1 MKRYTEYKDSGVEW
15 LGQIPQ
21 HWKETKLKFI
31 GYLYSGLTGKKG
43 EDFANEKNS
52 SNRPF
57 IPFTNIASNEKI
69 DVSALQYVR
78 IEDNEEQNL
87 VKKGDLFFMM
97 SSENYDDVGKTTIL
111 LNEVGEVYLNSFC
124 RGFRITDSTIDPSF
138 LNYVLLSSPN
148 RQRLLIEANG
158 FTRINLKVGKIND
171 LKVFFPPLTNE
182 QTQIAQYLDHK
193 TSQIDK
199 LISDKEKLIELLN
212 EERTVIINHA
222 VTKGLNPEVPMK
234 DSGIEWLGEVPE
246 HWEVKKLKYLCSLI
260 SEKKDDFEPEVIIAL
275 ENIESWTGRITGSLD
290 INEVGSD
297 LSLFRNG
304 DVLFNKL
311 RPYLAKAVLAN
322 HDGACV
328 GELLVLRSTSEIM
341 PEFLFRRMLS
351 EIFISIIDGSTFGTK
366 MPRASWDKFISQ
378 LAVPICGIDEQKEII
393 LFISNQEKRI
403 NNLLEKIQQE
413 IQLLKEYKTALISE
427 VVTGKVD
434 IRDELLK
441 PGALT

>member
-1 MKRYTEYKDSGVEW
+1 MKRYKEYKNTGIEWVGEIPDHWNLKRIKHTTYVKGRIGWQGLRSDEFLEKGDSHVVTGTDFDCGRVNWETCY
-15 LGQIPQ
+15 QITQ
-21 HWKETKLKFI
+21 SR
-31 GYLYSGLTGKKG
+31 YD
-43 EDFANEKNS
+43 ED
-52 SNRPF
+52 PF
-57 IPFTNIASNEKI
+57 IQLMENDLLITKDGTIGKIA
-69 DVSALQYVR
+69 
-78 IEDNEEQNL
+78 L
-87 VKKGDLFFMM
+87 VKNIPGIATLNSGIFVTRPKTNDYITEFMYWVLQ
-97 SSENYDDVGKTTIL
+97 SDVFTSFINHNKSGSTIL
-111 LNEVGEVYLNSFC
+111 HLYQNVFNEFSFPC
-124 RGFRITDSTIDPSF
+124 
-138 LNYVLLSSPN
+138 
-148 RQRLLIEANG
+148 
-158 FTRINLKVGKIND
+158 
-171 LKVFFPPLTNE
+171 PLVHE

-199 LISDKEKLIELLN
+199 LITDKEKLIELLN
-212 EERTVIINHA
+212 EERTAIINQA

-246 HWEVKKLKYLCSLI
+246 HWEVKKLKYLCSVI
-260 SEKKDDFEPEVIIAL
+260 SEKKDDFKPEVIIAL

-297 LSLFRNG
+297 LSLFRKG

-351 EIFISIIDGSTFGTK
+351 EIFISTIDGSTFGTK
-366 MPRASWDKFISQ
+366 MPRASWDKFISK
-378 LAVPICGIDEQKEII
+378 LAVPICGIDEQKEIV

-403 NNLLEKIQQE
+403 YNLLEKIQQE

-427 VVTGKVD
+427 VVTGKIDV
-434 IRDELLK
+434 RDKLLK
-441 PGALT
+441 PKALA